1 MPSARSSSESR
12 RGTTTSSPRSAEERI
27 VLDAR
32 LDGGQLWLLTDPHER
47 LRHPHLEDLDE
58 IIGPNARPVHQSFWV
73 APTGFERRWSVA
85 VDESVALPAII
96 ATRWPVTPALG
107 SLLELYVAAR
117 RIVAEGHVLPGP
129 LPNFATA
136 WIAVPDRK
144 TAGPLADA
152 LEAARVEHAD
162 ADDLLGYLIHTLASA
177 ALGPVPPALEGRRPS
192 ATYTR
197 WAERVAARRGAGARL
212 VLRLDE
218 IDDGFQLV
226 PSLHGRRATAVM
238 AELEP
243 ASTAPTDPDGHE
255 APDAPDP
262 FDSSE
267 PEADLELALDDVA
280 ARLQVPVTAV
290 ERLVATEWEAVQ
302 RAWPALK
309 DLQPVRRALAI
320 EDVIR
325 LVETAAPKLLDA
337 GIAVVLPSHLGRRH
351 TSTRSYRV
359 RGSASGFDVANL
371 ILTGE
376 VRVGDTTLSPAELDA
391 LVTSQND
398 LVSLGG
404 RFTFLADGERA
415 RIAEFVRRLG
425 SVDAASVLEA
435 AADTDEDDDTEFEAD
450 LDPDSW
456 LARALAGTWRPEPA
470 ERIPEPDLVKVPLRD
485 YQRDGLDWLVWL
497 ERNDLGGIL
506 ADDMGLG
513 KTAMLL
519 ALTAHDHEGPTLVV
533 APTSVVGNWLREA
546 DRFTPDLRVT
556 VHHGGTRGDPI
567 SAAASADI
575 VVTSYG
581 LLRRDTRL
589 AQVAWH
595 RVVLDEAQ
603 AIKNP
608 QTATAKASRAL
619 TARHRIA
626 ATGTPVENHLDELW
640 SIMAFANPGLLSTRS
655 AFASQYQLGGAG
667 SEDVDAERLAHLRRR
682 IAAFVCRRTK
692 TDPGI
697 VDELPDR
704 IVVRDDCL
712 LTNEQVTLYQAT
724 ARAMLDEVSEIT
736 DTKRR
741 RLHVFAGIAKLKQIC
756 NHPASVVAD
765 DNSELAGRSGKLDR
779 LVELAEEIIAED
791 EAVVVFSQYAGFLKR
806 VASHLAHS
814 LELEVPVLHGG
825 VARPRRDEIVQQF
838 TDGTGAGVL
847 AVSLRAGGTGLNLV
861 RANHVI
867 HFDRWWN
874 PAVEDQASDRVWR
887 IGQTR
892 GVEVHTLVCP
902 GTIEE
907 RIAAVIEAKR
917 ALAGSVIASTESL
930 VTELDDEELASF
942 VQLDVGHAT
951 GRDA

>member
-1 MPSARSSSESR
+1 MPPARTNPEPSR
-12 RGTTTSSPRSAEERI
+12 GPSPTQPRDPDDRV

-47 LRHPHLEDLDE
+47 LRLPHLGDLSE
-58 IIGPNARPVHQSFWV
+58 IIGANARPVHQSFWV

-85 VDESVALPAII
+85 VDEASALRAII

-107 SLLELYVAAR
+107 VLLELYLAAR
-117 RIVAEGHVLPGP
+117 RIVADGLVLPGP

-144 TAGPLADA
+144 SAGPLADA
-152 LEAARVEHAD
+152 LARASEVHPD
-162 ADDLLGYLIHTLASA
+162 AEDLCGYLIHTLASA
-177 ALGPVPPALEGRRPS
+177 ALGPVPPALDGRRPS

-197 WAERVAARRGAGARL
+197 WAERVAARRAAGARL

-218 IDDGFQLV
+218 SGDSFELV
-226 PSLHGRRATAVM
+226 PSLHARRATAVM
-238 AELEP
+238 AEVKAADVRTP
-243 ASTAPTDPDGHE
+243 DPELPDHD
-255 APDAPDP
+255 APDAESVGPLA
-262 FDSSE
+262 FAEIAAQLQVSE
-267 PEADLELALDDVA
+267 TSVA
-280 ARLQVPVTAV
+280 A
-290 ERLVATEWEAVQ
+290 LVDAEWAAAQ
-302 RAWPALK
+302 RAWPVLK
-309 DLQPVRRALAI
+309 DLPPVRRTLPLD
-320 EDVIR
+320 DVVR
-325 LVETAAPKLLDA
+325 LVETAAPRLMDA
-337 GIAVVLPSHLGRRH
+337 GIAVVLPAHLGRRR
-351 TSTRSYRV
+351 TTTRSYHV
-359 RGSASGFDVANL
+359 RGTTTGFDVANL

-376 VRVGDTTLSPAELDA
+376 VRVGDTELTPAELDA
-391 LVTSQND
+391 LVSSRHD

-415 RIAEFVRRLG
+415 RIAQFVRRLG
-425 SVDAASVLEA
+425 TTDAAAVLEA
-435 AADTDEDDDTEFEAD
+435 AADIDEDDDTALEVD

-456 LARALAGTWRPEPA
+456 LARALAGSWRPEPA

-485 YQRDGLDWLVWL
+485 YQREGLDWLVWL

-519 ALTAHDHEGPTLVV
+519 ALTAYDHSGPTLVV
-533 APTSVVGNWLREA
+533 APTSVVGNWMREA
-546 DRFTPDLRVT
+546 ERFTPGLRVA
-556 VHHGGTRGDPI
+556 VHHGGTRGDPV
-567 SAAASADI
+567 AAVASADI

-581 LLRRDTRL
+581 LLRRDARL
-589 AQVAWH
+589 AQVPWH
-595 RVVLDEAQ
+595 RVILDEAQ

-608 QTATAKASRAL
+608 QTATAKASRSL
-619 TARHRIA
+619 TAKHRIA

-640 SIMAFANPGLLSTRS
+640 SIMTFANPGLLSTRT
-655 AFASQYQLGGAG
+655 AFAAQYQLGGAG
-667 SEDVDAERLAHLRRR
+667 NEDLDAQRLAHLRRR
-682 IAAFVCRRTK
+682 IAAFVCRHTK

-756 NHPASVVAD
+756 NHPASLDAND
-765 DNSELAGRSGKLDR
+765 TSELAGRSGKLDR
-779 LVELAEEIIAED
+779 LVELAEEIVAED
-791 EAVVVFSQYAGFLKR
+791 EAVVVFSQYAGFLRR
-806 VASHLAHS
+806 VAPHLEHA
-814 LELEVPVLHGG
+814 LGLEVPVLHGG
-825 VARPRRDEIVQQF
+825 VPRARRDEIVERF
-838 TDGTGAGVL
+838 SAGHGGGVL

-907 RIAAVIEAKR
+907 RIAKVIEAKR
-917 ALAGSVIASTESL
+917 ALAGSVIASTETM
-930 VTELDDEELASF
+930 VTELDDDELASF
-942 VQLDVGHAT
+942 VQLDVADAT
-951 GRDA
+951 GAL